1 MTMDIQIEKIQL
13 IEWLASLNKPSVIK
27 KLIRKLVALKEK
39 EKDWWAEISNGEKNE
54 IKKGL
59 AQADQGQVV
68 PHHKVMARYKK

>member
-1 MTMDIQIEKIQL
+1 MDIQAEKIQL

-27 KLIRKLVALKEK
+27 KLVALKEK
-39 EKDWWAEISNGEKNE
+39 EKDWWDEINNDEKNE

-68 PHHKVMARYKK
+68 PHHKVMARYKKWLSK

>member
-13 IEWLASLNKPSVIK
+13 IEWLASLNKPSVI
-27 KLIRKLVALKEK
+27 RKLVALKEK
-39 EKDWWAEISNGEKNE
+39 EKDWWDEISNGEKNE

-59 AQADQGQVV
+59 AQADQGQIA

>member
-1 MTMDIQIEKIQL
+1 MTMDIQTEKIQL
-13 IEWLASLNKPSVIK
+13 IEWLASLNKPSV
-27 KLIRKLVALKEK
+27 IRKLVALKEK